1 MEKNN
6 FNHILA
12 IKISV
17 AFEFNSTNSSKAD
30 TNLDTF
36 RFYQKGLKETDN
48 QNIWVTVV
56 KIRKGTKSLKEKG
69 INYAER
75 RSMLQKSLKL

>member
-1 MEKNN
+1 MEKSN

-12 IKISV
+12 IKVSV
-17 AFEFNSTNSSKAD
+17 AFEFNSTHSSKAD

-36 RFYQKGLKETDN
+36 RFHQKDLKETN
-48 QNIWVTVV
+48 KQNIWVEVV
-56 KIRKGTKSLKEKG
+56 KMRKGIKSSKEKY

-75 RSMLQKSLKL
+75 RPMLQKSLKL